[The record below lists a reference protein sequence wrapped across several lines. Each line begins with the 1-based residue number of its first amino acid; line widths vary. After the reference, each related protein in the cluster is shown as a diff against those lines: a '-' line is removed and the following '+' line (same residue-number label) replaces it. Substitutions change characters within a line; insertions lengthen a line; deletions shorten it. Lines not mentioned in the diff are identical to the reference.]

1 MPIQGKCHGCGKL
14 LQVAEEYAGR
24 VAKCPHC
31 GATFKVPA
39 AAATAPA
46 GSPRAETA
54 VATPLAAAAPALS
67 PRESPAPTGIPT
79 APSEQLTP
87 AAADSSPDSSDMGA
101 LLGGVEDR
109 LAARRAPARSRPA
122 ARRKSSRPI
131 WLTGGIAAL
140 IVAGLL
146 AFSFWPKDTGKAPAT
161 AHGKARSK
169 KGTTGKKPRVRDTAA
184 DDEAADKG
192 ADPPR
197 TPKRKRPR
205 EKLELADLIDRVDD
219 GVVLINGLDPFG
231 KTVSLGSGF
240 VFDRSGLVATNFHV
254 VSHVTRA
261 RVQFRDGTEVDV
273 KGYRAYNPLRDLAIL
288 QLAERPDKLEALP
301 LAGDEDPRQ
310 GSDVVAIGH
319 PSGFK
324 FTATPGIVSGVHT
337 TQGLPEGV
345 QMFLE
350 APADNVWIQTNA
362 AISPGNS
369 GGPLL
374 NSVGEVIGI
383 NTWVARGTNLG
394 FATHIK
400 HLAAM
405 QRDMFS
411 EAMPLSVAAE
421 TETIEQTPLGK
432 IDERVAQLFNEY
444 RRANEEFLVRV
455 RKAGDESK
463 QKAMFAS
470 QNPIAAHAP
479 KLLELAAAD
488 PKSETAF
495 QALYLICL
503 IARNAPPDVALPF
516 LKQATEALARDQ
528 IDRENLSDVAL
539 VVVRL
544 PDDAMRSFLRNVFE
558 HSPHRKVQGIAGY
571 CLAEALL
578 AAAERQPALEN
589 DALALFERIAVE
601 FANVVVGDR
610 SLGERVEPQLFERR
624 LLKVG
629 APAPE
634 IDGPDVDGREF
645 KLSDHRGRVV
655 LLEFWADWD
664 AACVD
669 LYPHLRLL
677 AEKHKGRPFVILGV
691 NGDTRERLRTVS
703 DLKQVTWRS
712 WSDGH
717 GGGIAAKWNVH
728 SLPTIYLIDHQGKI
742 RFKALKQSE
751 LETAVEQ
758 LLKEAEAK

>member
-1 MPIQGKCHGCGKL
+1 M
-14 LQVAEEYAGR
+14 
-24 VAKCPHC
+24 
-31 GATFKVPA
+31 
-39 AAATAPA
+39 
-46 GSPRAETA
+46 
-54 VATPLAAAAPALS
+54 
-67 PRESPAPTGIPT
+67 ES
-79 APSEQLTP
+79 
-87 AAADSSPDSSDMGA
+87 

-109 LAARRAPARSRPA
+109 FAARRSSSRSRPA
-122 ARRKSSRPI
+122 ARTKSPRTV
-131 WLTGGIAAL
+131 WLAGGIAAL
-140 IVAGLL
+140 LVAGLL
-146 AFSFWPKDTGKAPAT
+146 AFSFWPTDKGQPPKT
-161 AHGKARSK
+161 ADSKRSSK
-169 KGTTGKKPRVRDTAA
+169 SQKGTSGKKSRVRETAA
-184 DDEAADKG
+184 ADEADDTKT
-192 ADPPR
+192 DPPPP
-197 TPKRKRPR
+197 PKKQRPR

-240 VFDRSGLVATNFHV
+240 VFDKSGLVATNFHV
-254 VSHVTRA
+254 VSRVTKA
-261 RVQFRDGTEVDV
+261 RVQFRDGAEVDV

-288 QLAERPDKLEALP
+288 QLAAKPDKLEALA
-301 LAGDEDPRQ
+301 LAGDDDPRQ

-324 FTATPGIVSGVHT
+324 FTATPGIVSAVHT
-337 TQGLPEGV
+337 TQDLPEGV

-374 NSVGEVIGI
+374 NFSGEVIGI
-383 NTWVARGTNLG
+383 NTWVARGANLG

-421 TETIEQTPLGK
+421 TETIEETPLGK
-432 IDERVAQLFNEY
+432 IDLRVAQLFNDY

-455 RKAGDESK
+455 RKEGDESK
-463 QKAMFAS
+463 QKTLYAS
-470 QNPIAAHAP
+470 QNPVAVHAP

-495 QALYLICL
+495 QALYLVCL
-503 IARNAPPDVALPF
+503 MARNAPPEVSLPF

-544 PDDAMRSFLRNVFE
+544 PDEAMRTFLRNVFD

-578 AAAERQPALEN
+578 AEAERQPALEAE
-589 DALALFERIAVE
+589 ALSLFERITAD

-624 LLKVG
+624 ALKAG
-629 APAPE
+629 SPAPE
-634 IDGPDVDGREF
+634 IEGPDVDGRTF
-645 KLSDHRGRVV
+645 KLSDHRGQVV

-664 AACVD
+664 RDCVE

-677 AEKHKGRPFVILGV
+677 AEKHKARPLVILGV
-691 NGDTRERLRTVS
+691 NGDTRERLRTVI

-717 GGGIAAKWNVH
+717 GGGIAAKWNIH
-728 SLPTIYLIDHQGKI
+728 ALPTIYLIDHKGTI

>member
-1 MPIQGKCHGCGKL
+1 MPIQGKCRGCGKL
-14 LQVAEEYAGR
+14 LQVAEEFAGR
-24 VAKCPHC
+24 VARCPHC
-31 GATFKVPA
+31 GAAFKVPGAATTPPTGSPLAETAIATPVSSAAPALPPRESPGPTEIPAAPSVATSPA
-39 AAATAPA
+39 AAASAP
-46 GSPRAETA
+46 
-54 VATPLAAAAPALS
+54 
-67 PRESPAPTGIPT
+67 
-79 APSEQLTP
+79 
-87 AAADSSPDSSDMGA
+87 DDMGA
-101 LLGGVEDR
+101 LLGGLEDR
-109 LAARRAPARSRPA
+109 LASRRT
-122 ARRKSSRPI
+122 KSSTRHAGRKKSAQPV

-140 IVAGLL
+140 VVAGLL
-146 AFSFWPKDTGKAPAT
+146 AFSFWPKDKGHPPAT
-161 AHGKARSK
+161 ADRKARSRR
-169 KGTTGKKPRVRDTAA
+169 GTTGKKPRVREIAA
-184 DDEAADKG
+184 DDDSADKD
-192 ADPPR
+192 AEPPA
-197 TPKRKRPR
+197 PKKQRPR
-205 EKLELADLIDRVDD
+205 EKLDLADLIDRVDD

-231 KTVSLGSGF
+231 KSVSLGSGF
-240 VFDRSGLVATNFHV
+240 VFDKSGLVATNFHV
-254 VSHVTRA
+254 VSHVTKA
-261 RVQFRDGTEVDV
+261 RVQFRDGAEVDV

-301 LAGDEDPRQ
+301 LAGEDDPRQ

-337 TQGLPEGV
+337 TQDLPEGV

-374 NSVGEVIGI
+374 NSFGEVIGI
-383 NTWVARGTNLG
+383 NTWVARGANLG

-421 TETIEQTPLGK
+421 TETIEDTPLGK
-432 IDERVAQLFNEY
+432 IDLRVAQLFNDY

-455 RKAGDESK
+455 RKEKDEGK
-463 QKAMFAS
+463 QKTLYVS
-470 QNPIAAHAP
+470 QNPVSAHAP

-503 IARNAPPDVALPF
+503 LARNAPPEVALPF

-528 IDRENLSDVAL
+528 IDRENLADLAL

-544 PDDAMRSFLRNVFE
+544 PDESMRTFLRNVFE
-558 HSPHRKVQGIAGY
+558 HSPHRKAQGIAGY

-578 AAAERQPALEN
+578 REAQRQPALEAE
-589 DALALFERIAVE
+589 ALSLFEKIGAD

-610 SLGERVEPQLFERR
+610 SLGERVEPQLFECRT
-624 LLKVG
+624 LKVG
-629 APAPE
+629 APVPE
-634 IDGPDVDGREF
+634 IEGPDVDGREF
-645 KLSDHRGRVV
+645 KLSDHRGKVV

-664 AACVD
+664 HDCVE

-691 NGDTRERLRTVS
+691 NGDTRERLRTVT
-703 DLKQVTWRS
+703 DLRQVTWRS

-717 GGGIAAKWNVH
+717 GGGIAAKWNIH
-728 SLPTIYLIDHQGKI
+728 ALPTIYLIDHQGKI
-742 RFKALKQSE
+742 RFKALKANE

-758 LLKEAEAK
+758 LLKETEAK